1 MTQFEGYRRKYGF
14 AAIERTES
22 GVLTVTMNTA
32 GDAWVFSNDAHARL
46 GFLFEDIAND
56 PETKVVIFTGAGDAF
71 CDSAIMEE
79 VGAIF
84 GSMDAKQ
91 VDDWYWDGKRFL
103 TKLLDIEVPVIFAVN
118 GPSLIHG
125 EIFMGAELV
134 IASRTATF
142 QDSAHI
148 PTGNVPGGDTQVI
161 WEELLRLNRHRYFQ
175 FAGQTLS
182 AEEALAAGAVSMVVA
197 PEALMATARAH
208 AERLATLP
216 IDTLRATRIALNAR
230 LRRLVLAEAGPGM
243 GYLGVTLLDNFGKL
257 ATPRAARDEPG
268 DDAAFETY
276 RDRFDSMKM
285 ERRGGILQVTLHTD
299 GGPFVMTD
307 AAHRDLG
314 PALAAISAD
323 RSNKVMILTGT
334 GTSFCMEAQSDDPT
348 TFSSVRGLDRLFT
361 EAVDRDMALI
371 NVPIPVIAAVN
382 GPAHV
387 HADLAIAA
395 DIVLASETAT
405 FKDFHLPYIAT
416 GGVAQVLWQD
426 ILGTVSG
433 NYFLLTGQV
442 MDARMARDRGVVAE
456 VLPADALLARA
467 WEHAERLVG
476 LPELVLRYTR
486 AALTQRIKRRMLS
499 EAPQGYAF
507 ISLAALENAAA

>member
-1 MTQFEGYRRKYGF
+1 MTKLADYQNKYAF
-14 AAIERTES
+14 AAIERSGS
-22 GVLTVTMNTA
+22 GVLTVTMNTNGA
-32 GDAWVFSNDAHARL
+32 SWVFSNDAHARL
-46 GFLFEDIAND
+46 GFMFEDIAAD
-56 PETKVVIFTGAGDAF
+56 PDTKVVLFTGAGDAF
-71 CDSAIMEE
+71 CNSAIMEE
-79 VGAIF
+79 VGLIF
-84 GSMDAKQ
+84 GSMNPKQ
-91 VDDWYWDGKRFL
+91 VDEWYWDGKRFL

-118 GPSLIHG
+118 GPALIHG

-134 IASRTATF
+134 IASKNATF
-142 QDSAHI
+142 QDATHI

-175 FAGQTLS
+175 FAGQLLT
-182 AEEALAAGAVSMVVA
+182 AQEAMAAGAVSMVVE
-197 PEALMATARAH
+197 PEDLMPTATAH
-208 AERLATLP
+208 AERLAALP
-216 IDTLRATRIALNAR
+216 IDTLRATRLALNAR

-243 GYLGVTLLDNFGKL
+243 GYLGVTLLDNYGKL
-257 ATPRAARDEPG
+257 ATPRPAREEPG
-268 DDAAFETY
+268 DDTLFDSY
-276 RDRFDSMKM
+276 KDRYPSMKM
-285 ERRGGILQVTLHTD
+285 ERRGGVLQVTFHSD
-299 GGPFVMTD
+299 GGPFVITD

-314 PALAAISAD
+314 PAFAAISAD
-323 RSNKVMILTGT
+323 RANKVLILTGT
-334 GTSFCMEAQSDDPT
+334 GDVFCTAAQSDDPA
-348 TFSSVRGLDRLFT
+348 TFTSVRGLDRLFT

-395 DIVLASETAT
+395 DIVLASETTT

-426 ILGTVSG
+426 ILGTVAG

-442 MDARMARDRGVVAE
+442 MDAETALQRGVIAE
-456 VLPADALLARA
+456 ILAPEALLTRA
-467 WEHAERLVG
+467 WEHAERLAG

>member
-1 MTQFEGYRRKYGF
+1 MTQLADYQHRYAF
-14 AAIERTES
+14 AAIERSAS
-22 GVLTVTMNTA
+22 GVLTVTMTTD
-32 GDAWVFSNDAHARL
+32 GGSWVFSNDAHARL
-46 GFLFEDIAND
+46 GFMFEDIASD
-56 PETKVVIFTGAGDAF
+56 PDTKVVLFTGAGEAF
-71 CDSAIMEE
+71 CNSAIMEE

-84 GSMDAKQ
+84 GSMDARQ
-91 VDDWYWDGKRFL
+91 VDAWYWDGKRFL
-103 TKLLDIEVPVIFAVN
+103 TKMLDIEVPVIFAVN
-118 GPSLIHG
+118 GPALIHG

-134 IASRTATF
+134 IASTTATF
-142 QDSAHI
+142 QDATHI

-175 FAGQTLS
+175 FAGQLLS
-182 AEEALAAGAVSMVVA
+182 ADEALAAGAVSMVVA
-197 PEALMATARAH
+197 PAELMTTARDH
-208 AERLATLP
+208 AERLAALS
-216 IDTLRATRIALNAR
+216 IDTLRATRLALNAR

-243 GYLGVTLLDNFGKL
+243 GYLGVTLLDNYGKL
-257 ATPRAARDEPG
+257 ATPRAARDEPID
-268 DDAAFETY
+268 DDAFDAY
-276 RDRFDSMKM
+276 RERFPSMKM
-285 ERRGGILQVTLHTD
+285 ERRGGVLQVTLHTD
-299 GGPFVMTD
+299 GGPFAITD

-314 PALAAISAD
+314 PAFAAISAD
-323 RSNKVMILTGT
+323 RANKVMILTGT
-334 GTSFCMEAQSDDPT
+334 GEVFCMAAQSDDPT
-348 TFSSVRGLDRLFT
+348 TFTSVRGLDRLFT

-395 DIVLASETAT
+395 DIVLAADTTS

-426 ILGTVSG
+426 ILGTVAG

-442 MDARMARDRGVVAE
+442 MDAETALQRGVVAE
-456 VLPADALLARA
+456 VLAPDALHSRA
-467 WEHAERLVG
+467 WEHAERLAA